1 MKRIIIFIACFAG
14 VIGILYATIFAV
26 NRYYDYKLNKL
37 YADSIGNNYGDA
49 IKDQGLAINK
59 ISADKKDNLLIFG
72 SSELGARLEKYH
84 PTYMFE
90 NKKTGFQVNII
101 GRGYTQSI
109 THAIDFAALGS
120 NLKNKKVVFIISPQW
135 FEASGITS
143 SDFAMNF
150 SELQFYGML
159 FNNDVDA
166 NLKNQV
172 FLRVK
177 TLLKKTDDRS
187 DIKMACSLYTENT
200 FWSKTIYALLKPYF
214 GIKYYYLELKD
225 KINAC
230 KELEHYNEAGNSEP
244 QSNNINWDEE
254 KLQAEKDGKEQADN
268 NSFAI
273 ENNYYNM
280 YIKNNLTKY
289 KNMNKNNSYVKSP
302 EYDDL
307 KMLLS
312 ICKEEKIKPLFISVP
327 VHGKWY
333 DYTGFSKEDRS
344 EYYNKVNNL
353 ITSNGF
359 EIADF
364 SNMEYEDYFL
374 KDVMHL
380 GWKGW
385 VYVDEAIDKYYKEN

>member
-1 MKRIIIFIACFAG
+1 MKRIFIFIACFAG
-14 VIGILYATIFAV
+14 VIAILYAVLFSV
-26 NRYYDYKLNKL
+26 NMYYDNKLNKE
-37 YADSIGNNYGDA
+37 YADSIGNNYGDV
-49 IKDQGLAINK
+49 IKDQGLAINE

-72 SSELGARLEKYH
+72 SSELGSRLEKYH

-90 NKKTGFQVNII
+90 NKKTGFQVNIV

-109 THAIDFAALGS
+109 THAIDFAALGN
-120 NLKNKKVVFIISPQW
+120 NLKDKKVVFIISPQW
-135 FEASGITS
+135 FETSGIS
-143 SDFAMNF
+143 SGDFAMNF
-150 SELQFYGML
+150 SELQFYGL
-159 FNNDVDA
+159 IFNNNISG
-166 NLKNQV
+166 NLKRQV
-172 FLRVK
+172 LSRVNS
-177 TLLKKTDDRS
+177 LLKGSDDKS
-187 DIKMACSLYTENT
+187 DIKMACSLYTKDT
-200 FWSKTIYALLKPYF
+200 ILSKTLFTLLKPYF
-214 GIKYYYLELKD
+214 RTKYYYLELKD

-230 KELEHYNEAGNSEP
+230 KELERYSHVKNIKP
-244 QSNNINWDEE
+244 QNNIINWDEE
-254 KLQAEKDGKEQADN
+254 KQQAEKDGKEQSNN
-268 NSFAI
+268 NSFGI

-280 YIKNNLTKY
+280 YIKDNLVKY
-289 KNMNKNNSYVKSP
+289 KNINQNSSYLKSP

-333 DYTGFSKEDRS
+333 DYTGFSKKDRAQ
-344 EYYNKVNNL
+344 YYKRVDSL
-353 ITSNGF
+353 ISSYGF
-359 EIADF
+359 EVADF